1 MQTLTKLLQLSG
13 VLHIEDFEAML
24 LSPEEKETFEGFI
37 KANDE
42 QGLIKWIK
50 EN

>member
-1 MQTLTKLLQLSG
+1 MNTITRLLQLSG
-13 VLHIEDFEAML
+13 FLHIEDFERYL
-24 LSPEEKETFEGFI
+24 LSPEEKQTFEGFI

-42 QGLIKWIK
+42 QGLIKWLK

>member
-1 MQTLTKLLQLSG
+1 MTTIIKLLQLSG
-13 VLHIEDFEAML
+13 FLHIEDFEQYL
-24 LSPEEKETFEGFI
+24 LSPEEKQTFEGFI

-42 QGLIKWIK
+42 QGLINWIK